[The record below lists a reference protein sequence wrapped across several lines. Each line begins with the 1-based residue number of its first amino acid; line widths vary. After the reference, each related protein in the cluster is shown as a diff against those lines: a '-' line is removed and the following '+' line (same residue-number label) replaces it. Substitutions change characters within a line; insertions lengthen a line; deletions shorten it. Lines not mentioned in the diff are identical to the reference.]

1 MELLVLSSLFLG
13 ETLWYDSG
21 SQVPDIAKHFA
32 WRVWRSNLPSDGVK
46 YGVLDA
52 EGGIARIAN

>member
-21 SQVPDIAKHFA
+21 SQVSDIAKHFA
-32 WRVWRSNLPSDGVK
+32 WGELGDLVTV
-46 YGVLDA
+46 
-52 EGGIARIAN
+52 